1 MPTTI
6 VALLNH
12 PIRPLSG
19 IGWLRPMAPVVWC
32 PARDGDQK
40 LVGWRSA
47 LCNDCTAA
55 ASPDRPAGSPGR
67 DTSLVAV
74 ICREEAGGGGD
85 RTRGVPWRLGV
96 ALDRVTGVQ
105 GSGASW
111 GTRSYSV
118 GARVPGVAVGGVACA
133 SAGASV
139 SCPSTKRFAG
149 AVFLQQRRVLQ
160 RWLRE
165 AQPSFPIGESARG
178 CRQRRSVSRAPP
190 VISCNELIQPTG
202 TDSRWWISLAGEMPA
217 YRVTEGLRLGRQRE
231 KRRRMYWLP
240 KQQ

>member
-105 GSGASW
+105 EAARRGAREATPLVHACPALLSAALRAPAPVRQCRAHRPKDLR
-111 GTRSYSV
+111 GRSFCSSV
-118 GARVPGVAVGGVACA
+118 ACCSAGLEKLSRPFQSARVPEAAGSVGQSQGH
-133 SAGASV
+133 
-139 SCPSTKRFAG
+139 
-149 AVFLQQRRVLQ
+149 LL
-160 RWLRE
+160 
-165 AQPSFPIGESARG
+165 
-178 CRQRRSVSRAPP
+178 
-190 VISCNELIQPTG
+190 
-202 TDSRWWISLAGEMPA
+202 
-217 YRVTEGLRLGRQRE
+217 
-231 KRRRMYWLP
+231 
-240 KQQ
+240 